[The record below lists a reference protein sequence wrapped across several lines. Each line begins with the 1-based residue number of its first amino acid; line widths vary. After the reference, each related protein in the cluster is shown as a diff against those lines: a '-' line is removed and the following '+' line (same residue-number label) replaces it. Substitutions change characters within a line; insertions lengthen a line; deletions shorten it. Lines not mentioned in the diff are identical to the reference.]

1 MAAPSVTHFPASI
14 PPGAPPK
21 SLSASDVQ
29 ASVRRLITEA
39 ETFRTSELA
48 ERRAKATRY
57 YKGEKFGP
65 GSPAAEQEGRSQF
78 VTTDMRDAILSIM
91 ASLLRIFFGAEQPVE
106 YAPHGPEDVKGAEQ
120 ATDYISKVVLQ
131 QDNPGFLIFQSWFKD
146 ALARNPGVVKWWPE
160 FTTKVRFEQ
169 ATGIT
174 DDILTLM
181 LMDDAVT
188 MMRVEDGPP
197 VAVPAPDGQQL
208 LIPTYNVSFRRT
220 SREFRARFDALPSE
234 EVGWSQ
240 DARNPMNASVLYHR
254 TEKTRSE
261 LLEMG
266 ISAKDIDEHGGTDA
280 SLSTAPEKQAR
291 SVNQSISA
299 PTAAEPSQKRS
310 LYVEAFAR
318 IETDGDGIAEERKF
332 CCLGPGLHI
341 VNGDGMGEPVEERPF
356 AFLVP
361 DPEPHTIVGQDVG
374 DWTMDIQ
381 LLNSCLIRAI
391 LDSLAQSIFGKTFYA
406 EGIVDATDMMS
417 PAIGQP
423 VRVQEGV
430 PPANAVY
437 HWAPDFHGAK
447 ALPVLDRIQE
457 LKESR
462 VGHPRGAGGINA
474 DALQSSTD
482 SAIGLMAT
490 AKQERIE
497 MIARIFAETGV
508 KDLMKGLLRLTT
520 KHQDGA
526 RMVRLR
532 NEWVPVDPR
541 TWDAEMDV
549 QVNVALGGG
558 LTETKVAVLA
568 GLAQKQEMVL
578 EKLGPSNPLFTL
590 GHYRNTLA
598 EMLLL
603 GGRRDISKFM
613 GDVPED
619 WRPPPPPEQ
628 PDPAMLIAQAE
639 VAKAQA
645 EVAKKEADVARERME
660 LIQKQGTVDANAAAK
675 EQELALR
682 RYEIDQTNDRERDK
696 AAQDFALQEAE
707 IKARYQ
713 AQVNTA
719 ALNAELERDRI
730 TADKETRIEV
740 AKIGK
745 KVTIGKE
752 VP

>member
-1 MAAPSVTHFPASI
+1 MAPSE
-14 PPGAPPK
+14 
-21 SLSASDVQ
+21 VQ
-29 ASVRRLITEA
+29 ASVRRLIDEA
-39 ETFRTSELA
+39 EQFRESELA

-57 YKGEKFGP
+57 YKGEPFGAN
-65 GSPAAEQEGRSQF
+65 SKAAEQEGRSQF
-78 VTTDMRDAILSIM
+78 VTTDMRDAILAIM

-106 YAPHGPEDVKGAEQ
+106 YAPHGPEDVKEAEQ

-181 LMDDAVT
+181 LMDENVT

-197 VAVPAPDGQQL
+197 VAAPGPDGQQL

-220 SREFRARFDALPSE
+220 SREFRARFDCLPSE
-234 EVGWSQ
+234 EVGWSK
-240 DARNPMNASVLYHR
+240 DARNPMDASVLYHR

-261 LLEMG
+261 LIEMG
-266 ISAKDIDEHGGTDA
+266 IPGDVIDEHGGTDA
-280 SLSTAPEKQAR
+280 SLTTAPEKQAR
-291 SVNQSISA
+291 SVNQNVTA
-299 PTAAEPSQKRS
+299 PMAVEPSQKRS

-318 IETDGDGIAEERKF
+318 IDTDGDGIAEERKF
-332 CCLGPGLHI
+332 CGLGPGFHI
-341 VNGDGMGEPVEERPF
+341 VNGDGLGEPVDERPF

-381 LLNSCLIRAI
+381 LLNSCVIRAI
-391 LDSLAQSIFGKTFYA
+391 LDSLSQSIFGKTFYS
-406 EGIVDATDMMS
+406 EGVVNAADIMS
-417 PAIGQP
+417 PAISQP

-430 PPANAVY
+430 PPANAAF

-447 ALPVLDRIQE
+447 ALPMLEVIQE
-457 LKESR
+457 IKESR

-474 DALQSSTD
+474 DALQSSTQ

-508 KDLMKGLLRLTT
+508 KDLFKGLLRLIT
-520 KHQDGA
+520 KHQDGP

-532 NEWVPVDPR
+532 NEWTPVDPR
-541 TWDAEMDV
+541 AWNAEMDV

-558 LTETKVAVLA
+558 LTEQKIAVLA
-568 GLAQKQEMVL
+568 GLAQKQELVL
-578 EKLGPSNPLFTL
+578 DKLGPSNPLFTL

-598 EMLLL
+598 EALML

-613 GDVPED
+613 GDVPTD

-639 VAKAQA
+639 VAKARA
-645 EVAKKEADVARERME
+645 EVEKQAADVARERLE
-660 LIQKQGTVDANAAAK
+660 LLQKQMQVDVQAAAK
-675 EQELALR
+675 EQELALK
-682 RYEIDQTNDRERDK
+682 RYEIDKVDDRERDK
-696 AAQDFALQEAE
+696 AAQEFELKDAE
-707 IKARYQ
+707 ITARYN
-713 AQVNTA
+713 AQVDMKR
-719 ALNAELERDRI
+719 LDAELERDRI
-730 TADKETRIEV
+730 QADKETRIQV

-752 VP
+752 TNDATQAR